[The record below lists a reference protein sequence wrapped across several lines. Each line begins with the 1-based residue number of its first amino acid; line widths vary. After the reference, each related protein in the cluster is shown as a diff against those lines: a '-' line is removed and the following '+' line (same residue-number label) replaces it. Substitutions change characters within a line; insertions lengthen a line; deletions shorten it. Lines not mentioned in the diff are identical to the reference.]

1 MTHNRV
7 SVHDRRGQARIQLKE
22 FEEARM
28 DLRKVIEIDP
38 GNAPARAALAQ
49 IAAEMKVVDEKDKVC
64 CRGCS
69 LEEGGR

>member
-1 MTHNRV
+1 MMTDNLV
-7 SVHDRRGQARIQLKE
+7 TVHVRRGQARIQLKE

-49 IAAEMKVVDEKDKVC
+49 IAAEIKAIDEKDKVC
-64 CRGCS
+64 CRG
-69 LEEGGR
+69 